1 VKSRRPVNSNVR
13 RFVFG
18 KVSKAVSKSQYSQSL
33 KGEFM
38 NTREKIEKTSLTASM
53 LIAVSGATLLGAWA
67 QTKNEGDKQPALRS
81 TIAFVSSRHDPE
93 ADPAVDA
100 QRAWLAAEIYLIDG
114 DGSNPR
120 RLTENTYADGFPA
133 LSPDGT
139 RIVFDS
145 NRLRAEGEAFNTSD
159 LFVMNADGTGQTPL
173 VRGSSATWSP
183 DGRKIAFHASAS
195 GTGQPINAL
204 PGAATTDSDI
214 FVMNVDDFLKNR
226 TPRKNITNNPA
237 AIDDDPDWS
246 PKGQKIVF
254 TSHAIT
260 DNTDNHVT
268 AEIYMIDADGTGKPT
283 RLTNNAEEERAPSW
297 SPDGKRIVFMCRR
310 GGSDLEICVMNA
322 DGTGQVQLTD
332 NTIGDLT
339 PSWSPDGKKIVFHR
353 RIGGRGQ
360 FQLILINADGSGEKQ
375 LTFPPGLNAFP
386 NWGELRVRAPA
397 K

>member
-1 VKSRRPVNSNVR
+1 MSTRK
-13 RFVFG
+13 
-18 KVSKAVSKSQYSQSL
+18 KVEKATL
-33 KGEFM
+33 A
-38 NTREKIEKTSLTASM
+38 ASM
-53 LIAVSGATLLGAWA
+53 VIVVSGATLLGAWA
-67 QTKNEGDKQPALRS
+67 QTRNEGDKQPALRS
-81 TIAFVSSRHDPE
+81 TIAFVSTRHDPS

-100 QRAWLAAEIYLIDG
+100 QRAWRAAEIYLMDG

-120 RLTENTYADGFPA
+120 RVTENSYSDGFPA

-139 RIVFDS
+139 RIVFES
-145 NRLRAEGEAFNTSD
+145 NRLRVEGEPFNTSD
-159 LFVMNADGTGQTPL
+159 LFVMNADGTGQMPL

-195 GTGQPINAL
+195 GTGRPINFL

-214 FVMNVDDFLKNR
+214 FVMNVDDFLKKR

-246 PKGQKIVF
+246 PNGLKIVF
-254 TSHAIT
+254 TSHAVT
-260 DNTDNHVT
+260 DNAENHVT
-268 AEIYMIDADGTGKPT
+268 AEIYIIDADGTGKPT

-322 DGTGQVQLTD
+322 DGTGQVQLTE
-332 NTIGDLT
+332 NSVGDLT

-353 RIGGRGQ
+353 RIGGPGQ
-360 FQLILINADGSGEKQ
+360 FQLILINADGTGEKQ

-386 NWGELRVRAPA
+386 NWGELLVRAPA
-397 K
+397 R

>member
-1 VKSRRPVNSNVR
+1 
-13 RFVFG
+13 
-18 KVSKAVSKSQYSQSL
+18 
-33 KGEFM
+33 M
-38 NTREKIEKTSLTASM
+38 NTRKKIEKAALASSM

-67 QTKNEGDKQPALRS
+67 QTKNQGDKQRALRS

-100 QRAWLAAEIYLIDG
+100 QRAWLAAEIYLMDG
-114 DGSNPR
+114 DGTNVR
-120 RLTENTYADGFPA
+120 RVTENTYSGGFPA

-145 NRLRAEGEAFNTSD
+145 NRLRTEREPFNTSD
-159 LFVMNADGTGQTPL
+159 LFVMNADGTAQTSL

-183 DGRKIAFHASAS
+183 DGQKIAFHASAS
-195 GTGQPINAL
+195 GTAQPINFL

-214 FVMNVDDFLKNR
+214 FVMNIDDFLKR
-226 TPRKNITNNPA
+226 RARPKNITNNSA

-246 PKGQKIVF
+246 PKGQKIIF
-254 TSHAIT
+254 TSHALT

-297 SPDGKRIVFMCRR
+297 SPDGKRIVFSCRR
-310 GGSDLEICVMNA
+310 GGSDFEICVMNS

-360 FQLILINADGSGEKQ
+360 FQLILINADGTGEKQ
-375 LTFPPGLNAFP
+375 LTNPPGLNAFP
-386 NWGELRVRAPA
+386 NWGEVRVGARQVERSAGA
-397 K
+397 MSRGKGGKRKG

>member
-1 VKSRRPVNSNVR
+1 M
-13 RFVFG
+13 RFVSAKKVCGTG
-18 KVSKAVSKSQYSQSL
+18 KASDNFSTRLGGEVMNMSKSIAKAALAASIVIGVSAAAVLGSRAETPNRGQKQS
-33 KGEFM
+33 E
-38 NTREKIEKTSLTASM
+38 
-53 LIAVSGATLLGAWA
+53 
-67 QTKNEGDKQPALRS
+67 LRS
-81 TIAFVSSRHDPE
+81 TIAFVSTRHDSA
-93 ADPAVDA
+93 ADPAVDP
-100 QRAWLAAEIYLIDG
+100 QRAFLAAEIYLMDG
-114 DGSNPR
+114 DGTNPR
-120 RLTENTYADGFPA
+120 RITENTYSDGFPA

-145 NRLRAEGEAFNTSD
+145 NRLRAEGEPFNTSD
-159 LFVMNADGTGQTPL
+159 LFVMNADGSGQTSL

-195 GTGQPINAL
+195 GTGKPINFL

-214 FVMNVDDFLKNR
+214 FVMNIDDFLKHR
-226 TPRKNITNNPA
+226 ARPQNITNNPA
-237 AIDDDPDWS
+237 AVDDDADWS

-254 TSHAIT
+254 TSHAVT
-260 DNTDNHVT
+260 DNTDNHTT
-268 AEIYMIDADGTGKPT
+268 AEIYLIDTDGTGKPA

-297 SPDGKRIVFMCRR
+297 SPDGKRIVFCCRR
-310 GGSDLEICVMNA
+310 GGSDLEICVMNV

-353 RIGGRGQ
+353 RVGERGQ
-360 FQLILINADGSGEKQ
+360 FQLFVINADGTAEKQ

-386 NWGELRVRAPA
+386 NWGEIRGRGPA

>member
-1 VKSRRPVNSNVR
+1 MTTSN
-13 RFVFG
+13 G
-18 KVSKAVSKSQYSQSL
+18 IKKAAL
-33 KGEFM
+33 A
-38 NTREKIEKTSLTASM
+38 ASV
-53 LIAVSGATLLGAWA
+53 VSGVLGAALLGAWA
-67 QTKNEGDKQPALRS
+67 QPQSRDEKEAVLRS
-81 TIAFVSSRHDPE
+81 TIAFVSTRHDPA
-93 ADPAVDA
+93 ADPATDP
-100 QRAWLAAEIYLIDG
+100 QRAWLAAEIYLMDG
-114 DGSNPR
+114 DGTNLR
-120 RLTENTYADGFPA
+120 RVTENAFSDGFPA

-145 NRLRAEGEAFNTSD
+145 NRLRAETEPFNTSD
-159 LFVMNADGTGQTPL
+159 LFVMNADGAGQTSL

-183 DGRKIAFHASAS
+183 DGKRIAFHASAS
-195 GTGQPINAL
+195 GTGKPINSL

-214 FVMNVDDFLKNR
+214 FVMNLDDFLKNR
-226 TPRKNITNNPA
+226 ARPKNITNNPA
-237 AIDDDPDWS
+237 AIDDDPDWA
-246 PKGQKIVF
+246 PKEQKIIF
-254 TSHAIT
+254 TSHALT

-268 AEIYMIDADGTGKPT
+268 AEIYVVDANRTGKPS

-297 SPDGKRIVFMCRR
+297 SPDGKRIVFCCRR

-353 RIGGRGQ
+353 RVGGRGQ
-360 FQLILINADGSGEKQ
+360 FQLILINADGTDEKQ

-386 NWGELRVRAPA
+386 NWGEVRGRRPA